1 MILEKYPEIVPES
14 FKFELVSNDALGTR
28 LFINRH
34 LTFFSLQRRSK
45 DNHIWWYNNVAL
57 IAWSFSFLSKRIL
70 LRNTAFIAIHRNTSS
85 HQNKLPNFRIVK
97 YDRYK
102 LLSQSDLK
110 YFSVLAIQK
119 SNDATKPV
127 LPNPIIAILIRKPTV
142 EFLWVKF

>member
-1 MILEKYPEIVPES
+1 MK
-14 FKFELVSNDALGTR
+14 
-28 LFINRH
+28 LFI
-34 LTFFSLQRRSK
+34 
-45 DNHIWWYNNVAL
+45 
-57 IAWSFSFLSKRIL
+57 LSKRKL